1 MLYQP
6 RIKDEHIRTLY
17 KLAKKEKRPMTHVV
31 NEAITEYLKKETDHE
46 RIDSVYGSKCQI

>member
-46 RIDSVYGSKCQI
+46 RIDFA